1 MSETPIQQ
9 QQQQQIQQPHY
20 QQQPYYPPPP
30 SYQYQGWPQGWGYI
44 QTQPQGPQATPLP
57 PPRAVVAEPPV
68 KKRALE
74 VSDEEDSVPPVS
86 APTRGRARGRGAR
99 GGHLWGWVRL
109 GFYMTKPPLPS
120 CHAHKKPECSQ
131 CYAWEDI
138 KKNV

>member
-1 MSETPIQQ
+1 MSETPTQQ

-120 CHAHKKPECSQ
+120 CHAHKKPECVN
-131 CYAWEDI
+131 CYSWEEL
-138 KKNV
+138 KKNA